1 MGKIEVSE
9 RIDPSQVS
17 SVMGLDLRNNS
28 KNKLP
33 HLHVMGFGELLD
45 ATFNLY
51 RKHFLLFLGI
61 SAGYCIAI
69 LIVISAVFLDDSV
82 GRGAKIAIWIPT
94 IGAFLGASVF
104 MVSGLV
110 FASAEVYQGR
120 SVRIGVVLK
129 QARPQ
134 FLRCFAGSLSF
145 GVLAVLVIFLS
156 GVLFLG
162 IFTAFLGNASNIVG
176 PLFILLLIAFV
187 TGGFV
192 TYWCFFAAA
201 VLVEGKSVSD
211 GLGRRGEL
219 IHGDW
224 WRIVGTMFA
233 IFLLHFAIGL
243 VFRIAFGFLLSLT
256 GLVGTMEFLR
266 TVQWTTLMQL
276 LNNQPEASLSYV
288 MMFLINLG
296 VDIFTM
302 PIWVIGGT
310 LLYFNQRIRKE
321 GFDIEMMATR
331 QGE

>member
-1 MGKIEVSE
+1 MSE
-9 RIDPSQVS
+9 RMDPSQVS

-33 HLHVMGFGELLD
+33 NLHAMGFGELLD
-45 ATFNLY
+45 TTFSLY
-51 RKHFLLFLGI
+51 RAHFRLFLGI

-110 FASAEVYQGR
+110 FASAEVYLGR
-120 SVRIGVVLK
+120 SVRIGVVLR
-129 QARPQ
+129 QAGHQ
-134 FLRCFAGSLSF
+134 FLRCFAASLSF

-156 GVLFLG
+156 GVLFVG
-162 IFTAFLGNASNIVG
+162 IFRVFLGDASNIVG

-192 TYWCFFAAA
+192 TYWCFFTAA

-233 IFLLHFAIGL
+233 IFLLHFTIGL

-256 GLVGTMEFLR
+256 GLVGTMEFLK
-266 TVQWTTLMQL
+266 TVHWTTLMQL

-288 MMFLINLG
+288 MMCFINLG

-302 PIWVIGGT
+302 PIWVIGST

>member
-1 MGKIEVSE
+1 
-9 RIDPSQVS
+9 
-17 SVMGLDLRNNS
+17 MGLDLRNNS

-94 IGAFLGASVF
+94 IGTFLGVSVF

>member
-1 MGKIEVSE
+1 MSE
-9 RIDPSQVS
+9 QIDRSQAG
-17 SVMGLDLRNNS
+17 SVVENGLQPDIKGDMPN
-28 KNKLP
+28 
-33 HLHVMGFGELLD
+33 LHAMGFGELLD
-45 ATFNLY
+45 TTFSLY
-51 RKHFLLFLGI
+51 RAHFRLFLGI

-120 SVRIGVVLK
+120 SVRIGVVLR
-129 QARPQ
+129 QAGHQ
-134 FLRCFAGSLSF
+134 FLRCFAASLSF

-156 GVLFLG
+156 AVLFLG

-201 VLVEGKSVSD
+201 VLVEGKSFSD

-256 GLVGTMEFLR
+256 GLVGTMEFLK
-266 TVQWTTLMQL
+266 TVHWTTLMQL

-288 MMFLINLG
+288 MMCFINLG
-296 VDIFTM
+296 IDIFTM

-321 GFDIEMMATR
+321 GFDIEIMVTH

>member
-1 MGKIEVSE
+1 
-9 RIDPSQVS
+9 
-17 SVMGLDLRNNS
+17 MGLDLRNNS

-94 IGAFLGASVF
+94 IGTFLGVSVF

-129 QARPQ
+129 QARHQ

-156 GVLFLG
+156 VVMFGGVLRVFLG
-162 IFTAFLGNASNIVG
+162 DASDIIG
-176 PLFILLLIAFV
+176 PLFIFLLIVFV
-187 TGGFV
+187 IGGVV

-256 GLVGTMEFLR
+256 GREF
-266 TVQWTTLMQL
+266 
-276 LNNQPEASLSYV
+276 
-288 MMFLINLG
+288 
-296 VDIFTM
+296 D
-302 PIWVIGGT
+302 
-310 LLYFNQRIRKE
+310 K
-321 GFDIEMMATR
+321 
-331 QGE
+331 

>member
-1 MGKIEVSE
+1 MSE
-9 RIDPSQVS
+9 QIDRSQAG
-17 SVMGLDLRNNS
+17 SVVEYDLQPDIKKS
-28 KNKLP
+28 LP
-33 HLHVMGFGELLD
+33 NLHAMGFGELLD
-45 ATFNLY
+45 TTFSLY
-51 RKHFLLFLGI
+51 RKHFRLFLGI

-94 IGAFLGASVF
+94 IGAFLGVSVF

-110 FASAEVYQGR
+110 FACAEVYLGR
-120 SVRIGVVLK
+120 RVRIGVALR
-129 QARPQ
+129 QAGHQ
-134 FLRCFAGSLSF
+134 FLRCFAASVAF
-145 GVLAVLVIFLS
+145 GVLAVFVIFFPV
-156 GVLFLG
+156 VLFVG
-162 IFTAFLGNASNIVG
+162 IFRVFLGDASNIVG

-192 TYWCFFAAA
+192 TYWCFFIAA

-219 IHGDW
+219 IHGAW

-256 GLVGTMEFLR
+256 GLVGTMEFLK

-288 MMFLINLG
+288 MMCFINLG

>member
-1 MGKIEVSE
+1 MSEQIDRSQTGSVVEHDLQPNIKKI
-9 RIDPSQVS
+9 
-17 SVMGLDLRNNS
+17 
-28 KNKLP
+28 LP
-33 HLHVMGFGELLD
+33 NLHAMGFGELLD
-45 ATFNLY
+45 TTFSLY
-51 RKHFLLFLGI
+51 RAHFRSFLGVA
-61 SAGYCIAI
+61 SGYCIAI
-69 LIVISAVFLDDSV
+69 LIVLSAVFLDDSV

-110 FASAEVYQGR
+110 FACAEVYLGR
-120 SVRIGVVLK
+120 RVRIGVALR
-129 QARPQ
+129 QAGPQ
-134 FLRCFAGSLSF
+134 FLRCFAASVAF

-156 GVLFLG
+156 AVVFLG
-162 IFTAFLGNASNIVG
+162 IFRVFLGNASNIVG

-201 VLVEGKSVSD
+201 VLVEGKSFSD

-219 IHGDW
+219 IEGDW
-224 WRIVGTMFA
+224 WRILGTMFA

-256 GLVGTMEFLR
+256 GLVGTMEFLK
-266 TVQWTTLMQL
+266 TVQWTTLTQL

-288 MMFLINLG
+288 MMCFINLG
-296 VDIFTM
+296 IDIFTM

>member
-1 MGKIEVSE
+1 MSE
-9 RIDPSQVS
+9 QIDRSQAS
-17 SVMGLDLRNNS
+17 SVVEYDLQPDIKKS
-28 KNKLP
+28 LP
-33 HLHVMGFGELLD
+33 NLHVMGFGEILD
-45 ATFNLY
+45 TTFSLY
-51 RKHFLLFLGI
+51 RAHFCSFLGVA
-61 SAGYCIAI
+61 SGYCIAI
-69 LIVISAVFLDDSV
+69 LIVLSAVFLDDSV

-94 IGAFLGASVF
+94 IGAFLGVSVF
-104 MVSGLV
+104 MVSELV
-110 FASAEVYQGR
+110 FVSAEVYLGR
-120 SVRIGVVLK
+120 SVRIGVVLR
-129 QARPQ
+129 QAGPQ
-134 FLRCFAGSLSF
+134 FLRCFAASLSF

-156 GVLFLG
+156 AVVFLG

-201 VLVEGKSVSD
+201 VLVEGKSFSD

-219 IHGDW
+219 IEGDW
-224 WRIVGTMFA
+224 WRILGTMFA

-256 GLVGTMEFLR
+256 GLVGTMEFLK
-266 TVQWTTLMQL
+266 TVQWTTLTQL

-288 MMFLINLG
+288 MMCFINLG

-321 GFDIEMMATR
+321 GFDIEMMAIR